1 MVFFSA
7 AKSNCEVYAAG
18 GVLKKPTLLVRR
30 HPNKEV
36 YLEHI
41 QDFFVVVR
49 TSQSHSFEVF
59 LVNENDA
66 FGFLSRQEEESKQ
79 GKQAKQEESK
89 PSELADP
96 APKKGLID
104 YCFEANKVV
113 PLTPS
118 PSPKSEVIEDTYRI
132 FDMDV
137 LKVALFYSD
146 DD

>member
-30 HPNKEV
+30 HLNKEV

-79 GKQAKQEESK
+79 GKHEESK
-89 PSELADP
+89 QELEDP

-104 YCFEANKVV
+104 YCFEAKKVV

>member
-7 AKSNCEVYAAG
+7 AKSNCEVYASG
-18 GVLKKPTLLVRR
+18 GVLTKPTLLVRR

-66 FGFLSRQEEESKQ
+66 FGFLAKQEEESRQ
-79 GKQAKQEESK
+79 AKQAQEESK
-89 PSELADP
+89 QEIADP
-96 APKKGLID
+96 TPKKGLID
-104 YCFEANKVV
+104 YCFEAKKVV
-113 PLTPS
+113 PVTPS
-118 PSPKSEVIEDTYRI
+118 PPPKSEVIEDTYRI

-137 LKVALFYSD
+137 LKVALFCSD
-146 DD
+146 YG

>member
-79 GKQAKQEESK
+79 GKQGKQEESK
-89 PSELADP
+89 QEIADP

-104 YCFEANKVV
+104 YCFEAKKVV

-137 LKVALFYSD
+137 LKVASFSSD

>member
-89 PSELADP
+89 QELEDP

-104 YCFEANKVV
+104 YCFEAKKVV

>member
-79 GKQAKQEESK
+79 GKQEESK
-89 PSELADP
+89 QELEDP

-104 YCFEANKVV
+104 YCFEAKKVV

-118 PSPKSEVIEDTYRI
+118 PSPKSEVIEDAYRI

-137 LKVALFYSD
+137 LKVASFSSD